1 MVLYLQSTGHPEAL
15 VWVQTQCRH
24 HAEMLTGDCT
34 LQAAPLQ
41 GHPSCAA
48 LHGVPLPGM
57 LCAEGAVLSPVA
69 MQLLRGDLS
78 QGLCFSICP
87 SSSALRFTG
96 EHHLAEH
103 RQHQPMSSSCKDQI
117 VC

>member
-57 LCAEGAVLSPVA
+57 LCAEGAVLSLSPCSFSEVTY
-69 MQLLRGDLS
+69 LRD
-78 QGLCFSICP
+78 
-87 SSSALRFTG
+87 SALAFAPPLLHYASPANITW
-96 EHHLAEH
+96 
-103 RQHQPMSSSCKDQI
+103 QSTDSISP
-117 VC
+117 